1 MKRLEHLSDIASRQL
16 GGLEATPT
24 LMAKIKLEAAERKQP
39 RTFRASL
46 RLAMRPALAVCAA
59 VVLCIGAVKT
69 LSPDSGV
76 TSIPAPTENVLDTR
90 SAGQESQPTAQPR
103 MADEMPQGSIS
114 MSAGVQRTGGTLF
127 VQSDHTAFPLLTLN
141 GATYRLLE
149 TPDELSSE
157 LLGEQLGT
165 VSEFNIEP
173 ALSSGGVVSNVVAC
187 GENVYAVGTNG
198 SALAAANVNGSL
210 RVFQRVSYAGTAI
223 IGAET
228 LADTLCAA
236 EDVAWIDIA
245 GMGRVEEPGDVLL
258 LMNTLYDLA
267 DYTGTAFTTGS
278 SMQLGLKNGLVLQLM
293 AADDAIS
300 ACGSWSC
307 PDFFEAFQQAVK

>member
-1 MKRLEHLSDIASRQL
+1 MKRLDNLSDIASRQL

-24 LMAKIKLEAAERKQP
+24 LMAKIKLEAAETKQP

-46 RLAMRPALAVCAA
+46 RMAMRPALAVCAA
-59 VVLCIGAVKT
+59 LVLCVGAVMT
-69 LSPDSGV
+69 LSPDGGLTNV
-76 TSIPAPTENVLDTR
+76 PPPADNMLDTR
-90 SAGQESQPTAQPR
+90 SAGMESQPTVQPR
-103 MADEMPQGSIS
+103 MAGEMPQGSIS
-114 MSAGVQRTGGTLF
+114 MSAGIQRAGGTLF
-127 VQSDHTAFPLLTLN
+127 VQSDHAAFPLVTLN

-157 LLGEQLGT
+157 LLGEQMGM

-187 GENVYAVGTNG
+187 GETVYAVGENG

-223 IGAET
+223 IGSET

-245 GMGRVEEPGDVLL
+245 GMGRVEDSGDVLL
-258 LMNTLYDLA
+258 LMNTLYELS
-267 DYTGTAFTTGS
+267 DYTGTAFTTGA

-293 AADDAIS
+293 AADDAVS

-307 PDFFEAFQQAVK
+307 PDFFDAFRQALK